1 MVANSS
7 IGRRAIVRNRNRF
20 ALLLRGII
28 AVSSSKRVSS
38 VVLGSPILWGIVV
51 TVGFYGL
58 IRFGV
63 ISDAL
68 LVRYFASHPMEYITT
83 TLFFVG
89 LTALVMMGLDVLR
102 QQDELK
108 KPLLELTP
116 IGGEPAEQ
124 AEELLA
130 RLAALPR
137 RRQGGWLVHRFREA
151 LEHVR
156 RKGSADSLDEH
167 LKYLADVESER
178 AHGSFALV
186 RVIIWAVPIL
196 GFLGTVI
203 GITLAIANLSPE
215 ALEESLTEVTAGL
228 GVAFDTTALALAL
241 SIVLMFSQFVVE
253 RMMNRLLLEVDERV
267 TSDLA
272 ARFDI
277 EGAGTDPHLAAIRRM
292 ADAVL
297 NASERLVSQQADL
310 WQQSLNVAQQR
321 WQDLTANSGEQLE
334 TALSAAI
341 ERSMK
346 QYAKQMQTVTESSEE
361 KHREHWTALQAALTD
376 TATAMRDQQSELTRQ
391 GEVLLRVVEATGQV
405 TKLEDTLNQNLA
417 ALSGAANFEET
428 LVSLAAAIQ
437 LLSARLG
444 AAPQKGSQ
452 VHLPNRHAEGQ
463 AA

>member
-1 MVANSS
+1 MSP
-7 IGRRAIVRNRNRF
+7 
-20 ALLLRGII
+20 
-28 AVSSSKRVSS
+28 SKRLTSI
-38 VVLGSPILWGIVV
+38 VLKSPILWGLVA
-51 TVGFYGL
+51 TMGFYSL
-58 IRFGV
+58 IRFGIITDQLV
-63 ISDAL
+63 
-68 LVRYFASHPMEYITT
+68 VRYFASHPMEYITT

-89 LTALVMMGLDVLR
+89 LAALGLMAWDTMR

-116 IGGEPAEQ
+116 IGGQPAEQ
-124 AEELLA
+124 AEELLS

-137 RRQGGWLVHRFREA
+137 RRQNSLLVRRLREA

-156 RKGSADSLDEH
+156 RRGSADALDDE
-167 LKYLADVESER
+167 LKYLADVDAER
-178 AHGSFALV
+178 AQSSFALV

-215 ALEESLTEVTAGL
+215 ALEESLSKVTAGL

-241 SIVLMFSQFVVE
+241 SIVLMFSQFVVD
-253 RMMNRLLLEVDERV
+253 RMVQRLLAQVDQRA

-297 NASERLVSQQADL
+297 HATERVVHQQADL
-310 WQQSLNVAQQR
+310 WQQTIQQAHQR
-321 WQDLTANSGEQLE
+321 WEQLTTASAE
-334 TALSAAI
+334 QLQTALAAAI
-341 ERSMK
+341 QQSM
-346 QYAKQMQTVTESSEE
+346 QHYAEKMHELTQASTEAN
-361 KHREHWTALQAALTD
+361 RQQWQRLQDALTD
-376 TATAMRDQQSELTRQ
+376 TAVAMRDQQSELTRQ
-391 GEVLLRVVEATGQV
+391 GEVLLRVVDATGQV
-405 TKLEDTLNQNLA
+405 TRLEDALNRNLA

-444 AAPQKGSQ
+444 AVPQGGSQ
-452 VHLPNRHAEGQ
+452 VQLPNRHAEGQ